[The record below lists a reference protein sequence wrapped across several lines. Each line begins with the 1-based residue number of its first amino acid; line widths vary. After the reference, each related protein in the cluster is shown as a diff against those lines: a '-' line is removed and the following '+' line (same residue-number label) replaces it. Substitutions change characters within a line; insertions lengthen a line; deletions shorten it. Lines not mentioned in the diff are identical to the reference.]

1 MSWNSV
7 IDQHRL
13 KHILQSSLE
22 RHRLAHAYLFSGPE
36 GSGKYAAAIELAKT
50 VNCERGAA
58 EACDA
63 CPSCL
68 QCRTLQHPDVNLI
81 FALPVGK
88 NEKQGDAPLAKLT
101 DDEVALVQEQLAMK
115 AKNPYHPIELARA
128 TTIKVNSIREIR
140 KRSSMS
146 AFSRGKKIF
155 IIIDAELMNDEAANA
170 LLKTLEEPNEDTLLI
185 LTSSRADTL
194 LPTLLSRCQHIR
206 LDPLSPA
213 ALEAALRER
222 EGLEPDQ
229 ARLIAHL
236 ARGSYTRALQYA
248 HSSLGERRS
257 EAVELLRAM
266 VLKSRRELLEEI
278 DRINTDYERP
288 RVEELLQ
295 LLQYWLRDAMMLHA
309 GIDSGIAGDDGGA
322 LRKFL
327 QRYPSAR
334 YDALLDDLDRA
345 ISLLSKN
352 VYIPLILL
360 HLAGAVRSHVQPS
373 PSH

>member
-13 KHILQSSLE
+13 KQILQASIE
-22 RHRLAHAYLFSGPE
+22 RKRLAHAYLFSGPE
-36 GSGKYAAAIELAKT
+36 GAGKYAAAIELAKT
-50 VNCERGAA
+50 VNCERGAST
-58 EACDA
+58 ACDV

-68 QCRTLQHPDVNLI
+68 QCQTLQHPDVSLI

-88 NEKQGDAPLAKLT
+88 NEKSGDAPLAKLT
-101 DDEVALVQEQLAMK
+101 DDEVTLLQEQLALK
-115 AKNPYHPIELARA
+115 AKNPYHTVELSRA
-128 TTIKVNSIREIR
+128 TAIKVNSIREIR

-146 AFSRGKKIF
+146 AFARGRKVF
-155 IIIDAELMNDEAANA
+155 IIVDAEMMNDEAANA
-170 LLKTLEEPNEDTLLI
+170 LLKTLEEPSGDTLLI
-185 LTSSRADTL
+185 LTSSRTDML
-194 LPTLLSRCQHIR
+194 LPTILSRCQHVR
-206 LDPLSPA
+206 LDPLSTKA
-213 ALEAALRER
+213 IEGALEER
-222 EGLEPDQ
+222 EGIDPEQ

-236 ARGSYTRALQYA
+236 ARGSYTRALEYA
-248 HSSLGERRS
+248 HSALGERRN

-266 VLKSRRELLEEI
+266 VLKPRLELLAEI
-278 DRINTDYERP
+278 DRINTEYERP

-295 LLQYWLRDAMMLHA
+295 LLQYWLRDAMMLQA
-309 GIDSGIAGDDGGA
+309 GIGDETVGGDAGA

-334 YDALLDDLDRA
+334 YDELLDDLERA

-360 HLAGAVRSHVQPS
+360 HLAGAVKSHVEPAS
-373 PSH
+373 LR